1 MLQAWVIVLYHMIYN
16 SKTTRSGPKLCFCF
30 QADCIFEQEVGQLYP
45 FWNLTVFVNYLKNFE
60 NTFAHEWNNVWR
72 FFNSYCRLLS

>member
-1 MLQAWVIVLYHMIYN
+1 MYKCTHQNMTLAIKVLKSDGLQGQ
-16 SKTTRSGPKLCFCF
+16 S
-30 QADCIFEQEVGQLYP
+30 QFEQEVGQLYP

-72 FFNSYCRLLS
+72 FLTPTAGCYPN